1 MSRDRLALPTLG
13 IIVMLLSGC
22 RTGTGDGPRSWI
34 DMPLDRTRLDLAP
47 IQILAH
53 ASSLQGVVSFS
64 FTIDGEEIG
73 EVSVQ
78 GGRFEAANVEWIPAE
93 AGIYTL
99 GVIATDSNGE
109 AGEMATSILYVG
121 DAGPNQSGFGD
132 RMYGACDGVE
142 GMHIRANPAMI
153 PPGACSLILW
163 EIGAPEDWTVMLD
176 GNRVN
181 LWGEELFCFEM
192 TTALE
197 LSVETPQGD
206 CRKYVIVDVS
216 EDFELPPP
224 VETEIEIL
232 FAAAPQEIS
241 RGQCAELYWEVHSP
255 EPYEITL
262 GEYLVDPVMSVEVCP
277 EETTTYHL
285 IVHRGEEPVERTQ
298 TVVVL
303 GEGGVAEPTPG
314 EPGPGPTAPPPA
326 PDTTPPT
333 ISGESFSP
341 SFVYVYGGTC
351 TPTDFYIS
359 VNVSDAGGVASVVL
373 DWTGY
378 GVRDGPVT
386 MNFIGGNQY
395 VYALG
400 AFMQSG
406 WLDGFSITA
415 TDNASNTSSVT
426 PSWNL
431 DIEACG
437 GGS

>member
-1 MSRDRLALPTLG
+1 MALPTLG
-13 IIVMLLSGC
+13 IIVILLSGC
-22 RTGTGDGPRSWI
+22 RAATGGGPRSWI
-34 DMPLDRTRLDLAP
+34 DTPLDRTRLDLAP

-53 ASSLQGVVSFS
+53 ASSLQGVASFS

-78 GGRFEAANVEWIPAE
+78 GGRFEAAEMEWIPPE

-109 AGEMATSILYVG
+109 AGEMATSILYLG

-142 GMHIRANPAMI
+142 GMHIRANPALI
-153 PPGACSLILW
+153 PPGACSLIFW
-163 EIGAPEDWTVMLD
+163 EIGAPEDWTVRLD

-197 LSVETPQGD
+197 LNVETPQGD

-224 VETEIEIL
+224 EEAGIEIV
-232 FAAAPQEIS
+232 FTAAPQEIS
-241 RGQCAELYWEVHSP
+241 RGQCAELYWEVQSP

-262 GEYLVDPVMSVEVCP
+262 GDQLVEPVMGFEVCP

-298 TVVVL
+298 TIVVL
-303 GEGGVAEPTPG
+303 GEGEVAGPTPTPG
-314 EPGPGPTAPPPA
+314 PGPAPTAPPPG
-326 PDTTPPT
+326 PDTTPPS
-333 ISGESFSP
+333 ISGWS
-341 SFVYVYGGTC
+341 VN
-351 TPTDFYIS
+351 PTDFIYSVPCSETPTAYYFS

-395 VYALG
+395 VYSLG
-400 AFMQSG
+400 AFQN
-406 WLDGFSITA
+406 DGAMDTFTITA
-415 TDNASNTSSVT
+415 TDNASNSSTVS
-426 PSWNL
+426 PSWYL
-431 DIEACG
+431 IIELCG